1 MSGGD
6 QELEERIATQA
17 AVLKRDQGANRARY
31 EQILLHLS
39 ALSRRETDP
48 DKRRAMEL
56 VATVVAADYELK
68 VLLLKEL
75 TEPDDRE
82 VWEKYLALRIW
93 SILEELPRQIGPVH
107 RDAAKSFNKALKP
120 VRDDVAFVQELSAI
134 RHKVVAHQQVKT
146 GDHWLAQWHL
156 SAIERKHRGVS
167 VLRSALVA
175 HAITVLE
182 GTKALGRSLLLKYPD
197 LLPQPANRVQD

>member
-1 MSGGD
+1 MTGD
-6 QELEERIATQA
+6 DQGLEQRIATQA
-17 AVLKRDQGANRARY
+17 TLLKRDQGRNRARY

-39 ALSRRETDP
+39 ALTRTVTDP
-48 DKRRAMEL
+48 DKRLAMEL
-56 VATVVAADYELK
+56 LATVVTADYELK

-93 SILEELPRQIGPVH
+93 AILEELPRQIGQVH

-120 VRDDVAFVQELSAI
+120 VREDTAFVQELAAI
-134 RHKVVAHQQVKT
+134 RNKIVAHQQVKG

-156 SAIERKHRGVS
+156 TAIERKVGGVS
-167 VLRSALVA
+167 VLRSTLVA
-175 HAITVLE
+175 HATTVLE
-182 GTKALGRSLLLKYPD
+182 GTKALGRALLLKYPD
-197 LLPQPANRVQD
+197 LLPPPGARSQD